1 MSLVE
6 LEALEVRTPDAVL
19 VEGVSFTLEAHRI
32 LAVVGESGSGKTVSA
47 LALCGLLPDGVTARW
62 RALTIADTPIATSG
76 DLAPLRGRAIAAMP
90 QDASAA
96 LDPLMR
102 IGSAIDEVL
111 EHVAGLANDAERTT
125 RRRSLLS
132 EVGFSD
138 PPAVERLFPHQLSGG
153 MRQRAVLA
161 ATLAANPSVL
171 VVDEPTTALDAALRT
186 NVLELLREL
195 AQRRG
200 LALLFIT
207 HDLAA
212 AEAIADDVIV
222 LYAGRVAEA
231 GALAKVFG
239 APRHP
244 YTAGLLAARLDRGIS
259 KVMAGS
265 IPALGER
272 PVGCRFRPRCARAS
286 PACAEQPAFSS
297 GVACHHPLEPS

>member
-1 MSLVE
+1 MGLVE
-6 LEALEVRTPDAVL
+6 LESLEVRTSDAVL
-19 VEGVSFTLEAHRI
+19 VEGLSFTLEAHRI

-47 LALCGLLPDGVTARW
+47 LALCGLLPNGVTARW
-62 RALTIADTPIATSG
+62 RALTIAGTPVTTSA
-76 DLAPLRGRAIAAMP
+76 DLAALRGRAIAAMP

-102 IGSAIDEVL
+102 IGSMIDDVL
-111 EHVAGLANDAERTT
+111 EHVAGLPNATERTT
-125 RRRSLLS
+125 RRRSLLA
-132 EVGFSD
+132 EVGFSE

-171 VVDEPTTALDAALRT
+171 LVDEPTTALDAALRT
-186 NVLELLREL
+186 NVLALFREL

-231 GALAKVFG
+231 GAVAKVFG

-244 YTAGLLAARLDRGIS
+244 YTAGLLAARLDRGS
-259 KVMAGS
+259 SRAMAGS
-265 IPALGER
+265 IPAVGER
-272 PVGCRFRPRCARAS
+272 PIGCRFQPRCARAS

>member
-1 MSLVE
+1 MGLVE
-6 LEALEVRTPDAVL
+6 LEALEVRTADTVL
-19 VEGVSFTLEAHRI
+19 VEGLSFTLEAHRI

-47 LALCGLLPDGVTARW
+47 LALCGLLQGGLSARW
-62 RALTIADTPIATSG
+62 RTLVIAGTAVATSE
-76 DLAPLRGRAIAAMP
+76 DLATLRGRVIASMP
-90 QDASAA
+90 QDALGA
-96 LDPLMR
+96 LDPVMR
-102 IGSAIDEVL
+102 IGSQIDEVL
-111 EHVAGLANDAERTT
+111 EHVAGLTGAAERLT
-125 RRRSLLS
+125 RRRSLLA
-132 EVGFSD
+132 EVGFFD

-171 VVDEPTTALDAALRT
+171 LVDEPTTALDAALRKS
-186 NVLELLREL
+186 VLALFRDL
-195 AQRRG
+195 AKRRG
-200 LALLFIT
+200 LAMLFIT

-231 GALAKVFG
+231 GGLAKVFR

-244 YTAGLLAARLDRGIS
+244 YTSGLMAARLDRGS
-259 KVMAGS
+259 ATPMAGA
-265 IPALGER
+265 IPPLGQR

-286 PACAEQPAFSS
+286 PACAEQPALGD

>member
-1 MSLVE
+1 MGLVE
-6 LEALEVRTPDAVL
+6 LEALEVRTADAVL
-19 VEGVSFTLEAHRI
+19 VEGLSFTLEAHRI
-32 LAVVGESGSGKTVSA
+32 LAVVGESGSGKTVSS
-47 LALCGLLPDGVTARW
+47 LALCGLLPNGVTAQW
-62 RALTIADTPIATSG
+62 RALTIAGTPVATST
-76 DLAPLRGRAIAAMP
+76 DLAVLRGRTIAAMP

-102 IGSAIDEVL
+102 IGSMIDDVL
-111 EHVAGLANDAERTT
+111 EHVAGLPSATERAT
-125 RRRSLLS
+125 RRRSLLA
-132 EVGFSD
+132 EVGFSE

-171 VVDEPTTALDAALRT
+171 LIDEPTTALDAALRT
-186 NVLELLREL
+186 NVLALFREL

-231 GALAKVFG
+231 GAVAKVFG

-244 YTAGLLAARLDRGIS
+244 YTAGLLAARLDRGS
-259 KVMAGS
+259 SRAMAGS

-272 PVGCRFRPRCARAS
+272 PIGCRFQPRCARAS
-286 PACAEQPAFSS
+286 PACAAQPAFAS
-297 GVACHHPLEPS
+297 GVACHHALEPS

>member
-1 MSLVE
+1 MGLVE
-6 LEALEVRTPDAVL
+6 LEALEVRTSDAVL
-19 VEGVSFTLEAHRI
+19 VEGLSFTLEAHRI

-47 LALCGLLPDGVTARW
+47 LALCGLLPPGVAARW
-62 RALTIADTPIATSG
+62 RALTIVGTPVATSA
-76 DLAPLRGRAIAAMP
+76 DLAALRGRVIAAMP

-102 IGSAIDEVL
+102 IGALIDEVL
-111 EHVAGLANDAERTT
+111 EHVAGLESATERTS

-132 EVGFSD
+132 EVGFSE
-138 PPAVERLFPHQLSGG
+138 PAAVERLFPHQLSGG

-171 VVDEPTTALDAALRT
+171 LVDEPTTALDAALRT
-186 NVLELLREL
+186 NVLALFKEL

-231 GALAKVFG
+231 GALTKVFG

-244 YTAGLLAARLDRGIS
+244 YTAGLLGARLDRGDS
-259 KVMAGS
+259 RAMAGS
-265 IPALGER
+265 IPALGAR
-272 PVGCRFRPRCARAS
+272 PVGCRFQPRCARAS
-286 PACAEQPAFSS
+286 PACAQQPPLTA
-297 GVACHHPLEPS
+297 GIACHHPLEPS